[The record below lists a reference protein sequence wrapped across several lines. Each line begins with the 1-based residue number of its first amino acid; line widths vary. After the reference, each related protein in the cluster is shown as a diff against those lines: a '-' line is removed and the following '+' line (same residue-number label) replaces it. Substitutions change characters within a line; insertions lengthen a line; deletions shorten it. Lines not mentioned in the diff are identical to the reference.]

1 MKSPS
6 RSRSKASGFKGIH
19 HVASAL
25 RCLRDGTFVLLLLW
39 LTSCERS
46 HSCSFSVVNH
56 EPHSSLAQRVES
68 NILRHSSAQA
78 EAAGSAVQIQLV
90 TVQVEPS
97 AGGEDGWRVFHVI
110 TDARNRYLTA
120 GTCGSGA
127 ENCSARIIESA
138 KRECASIPGGKQS
151 STPNKMDA
159 RDAADASLI
168 KVYAEA
174 INGMAGA
181 RQKPSNGPNC
191 SPYVVDARTVATRGG
206 LVPSQGG
213 AYFVLMGSD
222 KTLEYAGTCGGTPF
236 ECAQQVGRR
245 MDEFCPGAP

>member
-6 RSRSKASGFKGIH
+6 RSRPKASGFKGSH

-25 RCLRDGTFVLLLLW
+25 RCLRDGTFVFILLC

-46 HSCSFSVVNH
+46 QSCSFSVVNR

-68 NILRHSSAQA
+68 NILRHYSAQA

-97 AGGEDGWRVFHVI
+97 PGGEDGWRVFHVI

-120 GTCGSGA
+120 GTCDSGA
-127 ENCSARIIESA
+127 ETCSARIIESA
-138 KRECASIPGGKQS
+138 KRQCASISGRKQS
-151 STPNKMDA
+151 SAADKTDA
-159 RDAADASLI
+159 RDAVDASLI

-174 INGMAGA
+174 IDGMAGA
-181 RQKPSNGPNC
+181 RPKPSNGPNC
-191 SPYVVDARTVATRGG
+191 EPYVIDARTVATRGG